1 MTSTTIQGSCQLDY
15 LTQAELFNVSIFF
28 FFDERA
34 LLSVKTPHVSLIS
47 WELTIQW
54 KFSVANVKRNLIISS
69 FKSFLMNKIWSRSQ
83 IPSPKGRKADDKI
96 FLNISVQVV
105 SIYSVLKDENWKFW
119 HGEWLILFLG
129 RPSYFDYFSI
139 LRSQTTCG
147 KYFCHVFFP
156 GAVERSKFTFEVHP
170 RTCIYGIRILHS
182 DSIFYTEA
190 LHRIYTKLHGR
201 WCPLVL

>member
-69 FKSFLMNKIWSRSQ
+69 FKSFLMNKMWSRSQ

-105 SIYSVLKDENWKFW
+105 SIYSLFWKMKIKSFDMENGLYCSWADQAILTIFPFW
-119 HGEWLILFLG
+119 EARQRAGNVFVM
-129 RPSYFDYFSI
+129 SS
-139 LRSQTTCG
+139 SQ
-147 KYFCHVFFP
+147 
-156 GAVERSKFTFEVHP
+156 E
-170 RTCIYGIRILHS
+170 L
-182 DSIFYTEA
+182 
-190 LHRIYTKLHGR
+190 
-201 WCPLVL
+201 